1 MYVKNLILS
10 ILVYLIKCIHL
21 QLMIKKTNLQTYIEN
36 VFLIEEKSYEEEDN
50 NNKDTTIE
58 DKKPFVMRVRA
69 TYHSKNNQEIVLLFF
84 RLKDSKKVSV
94 IYSTHTH
101 IFACT
106 LRRHW
111 FNRTY
116 IEQFFKLL
124 KHVLKI
130 QEARTNTKIDF
141 EIKLFRF
148 MFIALEVQKLIQ
160 FIRSQI
166 PSYRHKGFLFLQ
178 RQLSSNQELFDLL
191 QEKIS

>member
-1 MYVKNLILS
+1 MND
-10 ILVYLIKCIHL
+10 
-21 QLMIKKTNLQTYIEN
+21 YIEGA
-36 VFLIEEKSYEEEDN
+36 FLEAEKAYEGA
-50 NNKDTTIE
+50 NKSTPIK
-58 DKKPFVMRVRA
+58 DKKPFVIRVKA
-69 TYHSKNNQEIVLLFF
+69 TYHSKDNQKVVLLFF
-84 RLKDSKKVSV
+84 RLNGSKKASV
-94 IYSTHTH
+94 IYSTNKN
-101 IFACT
+101 IFAHT

-148 MFIALEVQKLIQ
+148 MFMALEAQKLIR

-166 PSYRHKGFLFLQ
+166 PSYKNKGFIFLQ
-178 RQLSSNQELFDLL
+178 RQLCASQVFLSLL